1 MIAMARLLAFAS
13 FVPSYA
19 FLVHPPLARNVK
31 PAQPKA
37 RADGSQEHKV
47 KSVPPKARADG
58 SQEHKVKRPANP
70 DRPKRQIPASWLEG
84 PALSLVSVGSQKA
97 QALGQKLATVSDS
110 IKMSFANANGVS
122 LDILGQALN
131 GVSSAATGLAEM
143 KKDPSIEED
152 MVQWIG
158 KAKDDKKLD
167 ADTAETISNAI
178 RSVSGSKAIKHANP
192 SHAPSAHAPP
202 AVQRPS
208 ASKHA
213 DAASWIQRIGD
224 K

>member
-58 SQEHKVKRPANP
+58 SQEHKVKRPVAP

-122 LDILGQALN
+122 LDIIGRALN
-131 GVSSAATGLAEM
+131 GVSSAATGLAEL

-152 MVQWIG
+152 MVQWVG

-167 ADTAETISNAI
+167 ADTAETISKAI
-178 RSVSGSKAIKHANP
+178 RSVFANEDKKKPLPGSAAIKHSNP

-208 ASKHA
+208 ALNHA
-213 DAASWIQRIGD
+213 D
-224 K
+224 